1 MDPLSWFYYA
11 NGAFILLILGLSIY
25 LYGTQNFNTFKNLGI
40 PGPKPKIFSGHL
52 NEFTQGLHVAFDK
65 MQKQYGDY
73 FGCFIGSF
81 PTLVICDPEIIG
93 EIMVKRFSNFTNRPI
108 LGAVDDIT
116 ASMMAIAKDE
126 HWKFIR
132 ASVSPSYST
141 KRLREMAPLMERAVK
156 SFVKNIEKIAG
167 TGQAYNIKNIFA
179 SFSIDAIASTGFGLD
194 VNAQKDPDCS
204 FTANARHIFESF
216 SFLDFQGYLAMFPFL
231 SKIISF
237 LKPTVL
243 LGNMAYFLQFWKDC
257 LAEQKKIKDSSE
269 RTNAFQIMVEAQV
282 KGNEQTDRKRDKK
295 MKLENLSEWKIKR
308 GLTDDEILAQ
318 CMVFVLAG
326 QHTTSTTLALFAH
339 SIAKSQDIQQK
350 LYDEINTVLGQD
362 SPDYDN
368 IQKLTYLDMCLS
380 ETLRK
385 YPVATLINREARNDC
400 IIKGVKIP
408 AGMNISIPVTCVH
421 SNPQYWPDPD
431 TFDPERFSKENKS
444 KQQPFTY
451 IPFGGGP
458 RICIGMRLSQYE
470 IRMAAVAMLRKF
482 LLFPCEKRNSLT
494 LGTGVFG
501 LFVAPEGISVRF
513 EPR

>member
-1 MDPLSWFYYA
+1 
-11 NGAFILLILGLSIY
+11 
-25 LYGTQNFNTFKNLGI
+25 
-40 PGPKPKIFSGHL
+40 
-52 NEFTQGLHVAFDK
+52 
-65 MQKQYGDY
+65 
-73 FGCFIGSF
+73 
-81 PTLVICDPEIIG
+81 
-93 EIMVKRFSNFTNRPI
+93 
-108 LGAVDDIT
+108 
-116 ASMMAIAKDE
+116 
-126 HWKFIR
+126 
-132 ASVSPSYST
+132 
-141 KRLREMAPLMERAVK
+141 
-156 SFVKNIEKIAG
+156 
-167 TGQAYNIKNIFA
+167 
-179 SFSIDAIASTGFGLD
+179 
-194 VNAQKDPDCS
+194 
-204 FTANARHIFESF
+204 
-216 SFLDFQGYLAMFPFL
+216 
-231 SKIISF
+231 
-237 LKPTVL
+237 
-243 LGNMAYFLQFWKDC
+243 
-257 LAEQKKIKDSSE
+257 
-269 RTNAFQIMVEAQV
+269 
-282 KGNEQTDRKRDKK
+282 